1 MPVARLKPASSRDL
15 RLAAGR
21 ARFSGWNLA
30 LAGVSLLFSIPLL
43 VVFGAL
49 LLPSTEV
56 WAHLIDTV
64 LFDYIN
70 NSLLLLLGVAAL
82 SLALGVGPAWLVTM
96 YRFPLSRCLEWAL
109 LLPLAIP
116 AYIIAYTYTGVLDAA
131 GPLQTALREWT
142 GWQYRDYWFPEVR
155 SLGGAIVMLALVLY
169 PYIYLLARAAFIEQ
183 SVCVLEVARTLGC
196 NGRAAFVRV
205 ALPLARPAI
214 MVGLS
219 LVDLHISFA

>member
-1 MPVARLKPASSRDL
+1 MLGTRITQAISLTHSFKSNTPLLSKWNVSL
-15 RLAAGR
+15 LA
-21 ARFSGWNLA
+21 
-30 LAGVSLLFSIPLL
+30 VSLLFSIPLL
-43 VVFGAL
+43 VIFGSIL
-49 LLPSTEV
+49 FPSKEI

-70 NSLLLLLGVAAL
+70 NSLILLFGVASLSLLLGVI
-82 SLALGVGPAWLVTM
+82 PAWLVTM
-96 YRFPLSRCLEWAL
+96 YRFPFSRYLQWAL
-109 LLPLAIP
+109 LLPMAIP
-116 AYIIAYTYTGVLDAA
+116 AYIIAYSYTGVLDVA
-131 GPLQTALREWT
+131 GPIQSSLRELT

-183 SVCVLEVARTLGC
+183 SICVLEVSRTLGC
-196 NGRAAFVRV
+196 NGLNAFRRV

-219 LVDLHISFA
+219 LVVCLLGRL